1 MKTTLL
7 LLTFFMVQTL
17 SAQKWNYPETPKI
30 PVYDT
35 IWGKVIQDDYR
46 WMEDMKDPKVIEW
59 LKTQSEFT
67 NKEIAKIPG
76 QDILFQEMKKHDNM
90 QSAEIF
96 PVGKA
101 DGKYF
106 YQKRL
111 PDEQTPKLYY
121 RQGKNGAEILLFDP
135 ENHIPGKVFNFRPYP
150 NVDGSILALSLS
162 EAGSERGD
170 VRFLDVASRKMLPD
184 VLRHSSG
191 SFAEGSKN
199 EVIYTD
205 YGTYDIQ
212 DFESRKNLPSMLHV
226 LRTDQSADILLASSK
241 KNPELNIPED
251 SRPFIS
257 FFKKSDFMMMSIYSA
272 DNNLTLYY
280 ASKSEIKNK
289 KINWKPLTKA
299 TDEVKNIFVDGNDMY
314 LQTSKENPKF
324 KIIKTSFLNP
334 DLSKAKTIAE
344 GEGDWLIPSDA
355 IVQTKNY
362 LAFTKT
368 KNEIVSKVFL
378 YNLRTG
384 KTTEINTPLPGNI
397 YALSFGMNNKD
408 DDEIIL
414 INSGWTVPFNM
425 YSYSP
430 EEGKITDNPM
440 TVKYN
445 YPDFAN
451 IVYEEIEVP
460 SHDGVLV
467 PLSIVYDKTKLKK
480 DGSNTAYMSGYG
492 SYGISGIQFFN
503 PNEIS
508 LIDRGVVCV
517 TAHVRGGGEK
527 GNDWHLAGK
536 KTNKPNT
543 WKDFNACAEYLI
555 NHKYTSPEKLG
566 ITGASAGGIL
576 IGRAITARP
585 DLYRVAIP
593 KVGSMNAVRF
603 EFSPNGPGNIPEFGT
618 IAIEEEFH
626 ALWEMDAFHHIQ
638 NGVKYPAQLI
648 TGGFND
654 SRMPVYF
661 PGKFAAKMQDENGSD
676 RPVFLYIDYAAGHF
690 GGSTN
695 DEQLKQKA
703 MEYAFLLWQTGHSD
717 FQPKKQ

>member
-1 MKTTLL
+1 MKTILF
-7 LLTFFMVQTL
+7 LLTLFLAQTL
-17 SAQKWNYPETPKI
+17 FAQKYNYPETPKI

-46 WMEDMKDPKVIEW
+46 WMEDLKDPKVIEW

-67 NKEIAKIPG
+67 NAQLAKIPG
-76 QDILFQEMKKHDNM
+76 QDILFREMKKYDAM

-101 DGKYF
+101 GGKYF

-111 PDEQTPKLYY
+111 PNEQTHKLYY

-150 NVDGSILALSLS
+150 NVDGSILALNLS

-184 VLRHSSG
+184 VLRHSTG

-199 EVIYTD
+199 EIVYTEF
-205 YGTYDIQ
+205 GTYDIQ
-212 DFESRKNLPSMLHV
+212 DFESRKNLPYMLHV
-226 LRTDQSADILLASSK
+226 LGTDQSTDMVLVSSK

-251 SRPFIS
+251 SRPFVR
-257 FFKKSDFMMMSIYSA
+257 FFKKSNYMILSIYTV
-272 DNNLTLYY
+272 DRNLTTYY
-280 ASKSEIKNK
+280 ALKSDYKNK
-289 KINWKPLTKA
+289 KIDWKPLTKA
-299 TDEVKNIFVDGNDMY
+299 KHQVKQIYVDGNDVFM
-314 LQTSKENPKF
+314 LTSKGNPKF

-334 DLSKAKTIAE
+334 DLSKVKTIAE

-355 IVQTKNY
+355 ILQTKNY

-384 KTTEINTPLPGNI
+384 KTTEVKTPLPGNI
-397 YALSFGMNNKD
+397 YTLSFGMDNKD
-408 DDEIIL
+408 EDEIIL
-414 INSGWTVPFNM
+414 INSGWNVLFNF
-425 YSYSP
+425 YAYNP
-430 EEGKITDNPM
+430 AEGKISDNPM
-440 TVKYN
+440 TVKYH
-445 YPDFAN
+445 YPDLSN
-451 IVYEEIEVP
+451 IVYEEVEVP

-467 PLSIVYDKTKLKK
+467 PLSIIYDKTKLKK
-480 DGSNTAYMSGYG
+480 DGSNVAYMSGYG
-492 SYGISGIQFFN
+492 SYGNSGIPYFN
-503 PNEIS
+503 PIELS
-508 LIDRGVVCV
+508 LLERGMVRAI
-517 TAHVRGGGEK
+517 AHVRGGGEK
-527 GNDWHLAGK
+527 GSDWHLAGK

-555 NHKYTSPEKLG
+555 KHKYTSPEKLG

-576 IGRAITARP
+576 IGRAITERP

-593 KVGSMNAVRF
+593 KVGWLNTLRG
-603 EFSPNGPGNIPEFGT
+603 EFAPNGPINIPEFGT
-618 IAIEEEFH
+618 IKIEEEFQ
-626 ALWEMDAFHHIQ
+626 ALYEMDAFHHIQ
-638 NGVKYPAQLI
+638 KGVKYPAQLI

-654 SRMPVYF
+654 SRVSIYF

-676 RPVFLYIDYAAGHF
+676 TPVFLHIDYAAGHY

-695 DEQLKQKA
+695 DEQLKQRA
-703 MEYAFLLWQTGHSD
+703 MEYAFLLWQTGHPD
-717 FQPKKQ
+717 FQPKNN